1 MFPEVKS
8 FTATITSGQSVGNA
22 LQVGA
27 YTIVSLQ
34 VPAAITGTALTF
46 QGSIDGVTYTV
57 ITDPATGAPPP
68 FPVAASKGYSID
80 PLILVGW
87 RYLKVVSN
95 AAEGAGRSFILGG
108 YQV

>member
-8 FTATITSGQSVGNA
+8 FTATITSGQSIGNA

-27 YTIVSLQ
+27 YTAVSIQ
-34 VPAAITGTALTF
+34 TPAALTGTALSF
-46 QGSIDGVTYTV
+46 QVSLDGVTYTV
-57 ITDPATGAPPP
+57 LNDTTTGAALS
-68 FPVAASKGYSID
+68 FAAAASKAYSIA
-80 PLILVGW
+80 PIVFVGW